1 MDQGEPQKV
10 LSQWYER
17 ISVVA
22 VGHYR
27 AALKYSKF
35 HFWLALP
42 TVALSAVVGT
52 AVFAT
57 LQQQSCF
64 WLQLLVGAMSV
75 LAAILTALQSTL
87 RYQELA
93 EKHRGAGAKYN
104 SVGREIELMMALPEI
119 DIARVEELRA
129 RIDFL
134 AQESPHIPQS
144 VHEHMRVEQVNQWGE
159 NGQLREGGSS

>member
-1 MDQGEPQKV
+1 MVPEMSQNDALQV
-10 LSQWYER
+10 LFQWYER
-17 ISVVA
+17 TSVVA

-27 AALKYSKF
+27 SALRYSRL
-35 HFWLALP
+35 HFWIALP

-57 LQQQSCF
+57 LQQQSSF
-64 WLQLLVGAMSV
+64 WLQFVVGAMSV

-104 SVGREIELMMALPEI
+104 ALGREIELMMALPEVNSAKV
-119 DIARVEELRA
+119 DDLRV
-129 RIDFL
+129 RIDSL
-134 AQESPHIPQS
+134 ALESPHIPQA
-144 VHEHMRVEQVNQWGE
+144 VHEHMQAKQVNQWGE
-159 NGQLREGGSS
+159 AS